1 MILRKGQFLAPN
13 LIRGRQLNRLLDRG
27 AALTVISYLQARKSG
42 LRIGDDARYFWTGD
56 VVILAPVAVAGLF
69 LLGFGSAG
77 QSVVVSQF
85 SLGITDIA
93 FSHRESTYPTVGLP
107 GSNVLGRSRFRL
119 D

>member
-1 MILRKGQFLAPN
+1 MIPHKGQFLAPG
-13 LIRGRQLNRLLDRG
+13 LIRGRQLNRLLDSG
-27 AALTVISYLQARKSG
+27 AALTVISPLQARKSG
-42 LRIGDDARYFWTGD
+42 LRIGDEVRYFWAGD
-56 VVILAPVAVAGLF
+56 CVILAPVAVAGQF

-93 FSHRESTYPTVGLP
+93 VSHCESTYPTVWLLGMNLLGL
-107 GSNVLGRSRFRL
+107 SLFRL